1 MSLHYV
7 TFPTLHEEPLSI
19 AARLSLPDRSERHPA
34 VLILHGSA
42 GPSGREGGYAKA
54 LNAAGFATLEPD
66 QWSPRGLKGGADG
79 RPKTITETLPD
90 VYGAK
95 RFLAGHPAIDESR
108 VGLMGFSFG
117 GIASMLAATHAHND
131 RFSPGAPFAAYMPCY
146 PVCWLYGTSK
156 DLEFGNLVDAPL
168 FILTAA
174 LDQYDNDPKAGA
186 KLVATLSERDR
197 RHVKT
202 QAMADCHHGFDM
214 PGADFLA
221 HDPGG
226 HRGKG
231 GSVIM
236 RYNPL
241 QTTEAHR
248 LAVAFFSEAM
258 KEHERK
264 TR

>member
-7 TFPTLHEEPLSI
+7 SFQSLGERPLTI
-19 AARLSLPDRSERHPA
+19 AARFSVPDIAGKHPA

-66 QWSPRGLKGGADG
+66 QWSPRGLKGGSEG

-90 VYGAK
+90 VFGAK
-95 RFLAGHPAIDESR
+95 RFLSGRAAIDPSR
-108 VGLMGFSFG
+108 IGVMGFSFG
-117 GIASMLAATHAHND
+117 GIASMLAATRAHNE
-131 RFSPGAPFAAYMPCY
+131 RFAVSPFAAYMPCY
-146 PVCWLYGTSK
+146 PVCWLYSSGG
-156 DLEFGNLVDAPL
+156 EFVFSDLVDAPV

-174 LDQYDNDPKAGA
+174 LDQYDNDPEAGR
-186 KLVATLSERDR
+186 KLVASLSESDR
-197 RHVKT
+197 KNVRT

-221 HDPGG
+221 RDPGG

-231 GSVIM
+231 GDVIM

-248 LAVAFFSEAM
+248 LAVRFFSEAM
-258 KEHERK
+258 K
-264 TR
+264 